1 MTSPTLFVDGVGVQL
16 GKRIGRGGEGEVFAL
31 ENDLDRVLKIYTST
45 SDTSQREAKIT
56 SIVNRKIGA
65 QSSLVAFPLA
75 IARRIDGRF
84 AGFVMK
90 RVTGHKPIFEL
101 YSPGARK
108 KNFPRADFRFLVR
121 TAANVSRAVASVH
134 KTGCVIGD
142 INHSGILVSD
152 DAKVA
157 LIDAD
162 SFQIIDGANKYLCR
176 VGVPEYTPPEL
187 QGKKLSLIMRTANH
201 DAFGLAVVIFQL
213 LFMGRHPFVGGFAK
227 GDMPMERA
235 IFEHRFVYSIAR
247 DVGMTRPP
255 GAASLTDFP
264 NYVAEAF
271 ERAFSPNAERRPTAE
286 AWIDILVRLESAIVQ
301 CTEDSLHYYPQ
312 AATECPWCRMENKL
326 GMLLFLPNFLNR
338 SAATYDPG
346 AASFNLRDAWAAIE
360 KVVLP
365 SPSQLQPVV
374 PATIEY
380 VPSKEAKKAKA
391 QVWKSKLIGVAALIL
406 AAIIAFYF
414 FGYWFAWS
422 PVLLF
427 AGVKFFFI
435 KIESEKQFVDKY
447 MNSMARFEESIEAWR
462 TRCGITQAL
471 AVKSSLAQAKHQLEN
486 IERSKPL
493 RMSVYQSKRPGIQL
507 LHYLESQEIRR
518 AKIRHVGL
526 ARQTALASY
535 GIENALDITE
545 EKILQIPGFGAKI
558 AVPLL
563 EWRQAVEKSFV
574 YDPKPNEL
582 DQEEV
587 QKIQFEIDQKGS
599 EYRKILTSG
608 PTDMAHAVHAINV
621 RGKKEDPIVARA
633 YAEFRRDKEDLLYLG
648 IAIPKRP
655 AKPDGGANT
664 NNLFSSGTSGSA
676 SSRTG
681 ANAAFSSAPNTAS
694 GGASRTAAPGSRSAA
709 NSAPGTPYGA
719 GSRAASNTASGAGSR
734 TASGAAA
741 RAAARANS
749 RSSFNASPN
758 APQAQSGKTGSP
770 VSCPKCGHGM
780 VKRVIKG
787 GSRAGKTFYGC
798 STYPA
803 CNGAT

>member
-1 MTSPTLFVDGVGVQL
+1 MTSPTLFVDGVSVQL

-56 SIVNRKIGA
+56 SIVNRKIA
-65 QSSLVAFPLA
+65 QQSGLVAFPLA
-75 IARRIDGRF
+75 IARRNDGQF

-90 RVTGHKPIFEL
+90 RVTGHKPLFEL

-108 KNFPRADFRFLVR
+108 KHFPKADFRFLVR

-142 INHSGILVSD
+142 INHSGILVSEE
-152 DAKVA
+152 AKVA

-162 SFQIIDGANKYLCR
+162 SFQIIDGANRFLCR

-187 QGKKLSLIMRTANH
+187 QGKKLSGMMRTANH

-213 LFMGRHPFVGGFAK
+213 LFMGRHPFVGAFAK

-235 IFEHRFVYSIAR
+235 IFEHRFVYSIVR

-255 GAASLTDFP
+255 GAASLADFP
-264 NYVAEAF
+264 IYVAEAF

-286 AWIDILVRLESAIVQ
+286 AWIDILVKLESAIVQ

-326 GMLLFLPNFLNR
+326 GMLLFLPTFLR
-338 SAATYDPG
+338 RGAATFDPG
-346 AASFNLRDAWAAIE
+346 AGSFNLTAAWAAIE

-374 PATIEY
+374 PAIDY
-380 VPSKEAKKAKA
+380 VPSEEAKKAKF
-391 QVWKSKLIGVAALIL
+391 QVWKSRLIGVATLIL
-406 AAIIAFYF
+406 AGIIAFYLP
-414 FGYWFAWS
+414 GCWYIWS
-422 PVLLF
+422 PVVLF
-427 AGVKFFFI
+427 AVAKLFFI
-435 KIESEKQFVDKY
+435 KIASEKFFIEKY
-447 MNSMARFEESIEAWR
+447 VHSMVRFEESIEAWR

-471 AVKSSLAQAKHQLEN
+471 AVKSSLAEAKHQLVN
-486 IERSKPL
+486 IEREKPL
-493 RMSVYQSKRPGIQL
+493 RVSVYQSKRPGIQML
-507 LHYLESQEIRR
+507 QFLESQEIRK

-535 GIENALDITE
+535 GIETALDITE
-545 EKILQIPGFGAKI
+545 ERVPQVPGFGLKNTLQ
-558 AVPLL
+558 LL
-563 EWRQAVEKSFV
+563 EWRKSVEKSFV
-574 YDPKPNEL
+574 YDPKPNDM
-582 DQEEV
+582 DQEEL

-599 EYRKILTSG
+599 EFRKILTSG

-621 RGKKEDPIVARA
+621 RGKKEDPIVAHA

-655 AKPDGGANT
+655 AKADGSNG
-664 NNLFSSGTSGSA
+664 
-676 SSRTG
+676 
-681 ANAAFSSAPNTAS
+681 
-694 GGASRTAAPGSRSAA
+694 
-709 NSAPGTPYGA
+709 
-719 GSRAASNTASGAGSR
+719 AASNTAPSTASGVASR
-734 TASGAAA
+734 TASGASSRIASRA
-741 RAAARANS
+741 VSRAATRGF
-749 RSSFNASPN
+749 RSSSNPTSK
-758 APQAQSGKTGSP
+758 APQAQSRASGQLGQSRTPGQPSFP
-770 VSCPKCGHGM
+770 VCCPKCGQNM
-780 VKRVIKG
+780 VKRVVRR

-798 STYPA
+798 STYPV
-803 CNGAT
+803 CNGAS